1 MTRKGKREEA
11 RRQREQA
18 APAAESTANRCEKPQ
33 KIASLTPK
41 RLRFAILWAEADP
54 SDSLQDVAIRA
65 GFSETTAKS
74 GAIAEMCRDAA
85 IIKRRDVRL
94 DELVKAS
101 DVTVEDALI
110 GLRLL
115 AADPDVPSRDRAA
128 AYKTILAW
136 HAPTKGMHKPEVA
149 ADKGPAKATPDE
161 WADQFELDVLNIR
174 LNGPD
179 DG

>member
-18 APAAESTANRCEKPQ
+18 AAAVDSTANRCEKAH
-33 KIASLTPK
+33 KGASLTPK

-54 SDSLQDVAIRA
+54 SDSLQDIAMRA

-74 GAIAEMCRDAA
+74 GAIAEMCRDPA
-85 IIKRRDVRL
+85 IMKRRDARL
-94 DELVKAS
+94 EELVKAS

-115 AADPDVPSRDRAA
+115 AADPNVPSRDRAA

-136 HAPTKGMHKPEVA
+136 YAPTKGLHKPEAPAEKPGA
-149 ADKGPAKATPDE
+149 AKSPEDLRR
-161 WADQFELDVLNIR
+161 ELEIEVLGID
-174 LNGPD
+174 L
-179 DG
+179 DGA